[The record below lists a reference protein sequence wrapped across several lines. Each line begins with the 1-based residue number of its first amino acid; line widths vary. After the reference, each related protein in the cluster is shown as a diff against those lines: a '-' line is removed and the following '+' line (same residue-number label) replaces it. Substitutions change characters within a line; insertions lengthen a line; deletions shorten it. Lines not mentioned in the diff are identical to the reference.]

1 MRSTTRIAIGGILL
15 LVVILLTRPGH
26 PPPHSPP
33 PPPSTARPDAGRQ
46 PAIATSAQP
55 IPPAAHPGAPA
66 SPGPGVV
73 RTGFSPVG
81 RPAEIDAAIRAFAGW
96 RRAAVQSDVPW
107 SDERIAEGVALARVR
122 REALRRLIPLDPKG
136 ALEAAVTRSDR
147 RGLPEPILAELEEW
161 IAARGRFE
169 VWCATRLPGQAPDPG
184 VVAQPGA
191 DGSSS
196 MLWGESLH
204 TRAGDPFLRGF
215 TLPDRSF
222 QAFVYGRRRTQ
233 QTAEAV
239 TVFGIAVGD
248 LLAVHEDPARL
259 LDPAERSAH
268 LTRPADVPPRCG
280 WTGQPIADPFRAA
293 VVEYGTRHLVLAND
307 ATASLMI
314 REMASAE
321 PGFVRPTDAPGFRN
335 HSQGIK
341 RVLFMRARFP
351 DDLREPVS
359 EAEAAEVM
367 QAANEYFVAG
377 SFNTLS
383 LISTVGPLVTL
394 PQPKLYYGVRG
405 PGALLRD
412 ARAATR
418 TAGIEPEVFDL
429 DMVRFENVPGF
440 NWGGLAAV
448 GGRGLWLQSSSLGVV
463 CHELGHNLG
472 LLHANF
478 WNTLR
483 PDLPDNPQNLPFD
496 PDSHVGLDSILGPG
510 DDIEYGDPTD
520 VMGQGGDHAHFTAL
534 HKTLLGWIPATGIT
548 EVTATGTHRLMAH
561 DSGVLDPALAQ
572 VLRIRKDAERAYW
585 LSARSRFPDN
595 PWLDNGIQVHW
606 NNWHQAIGSSQLL
619 DTTPGSGHGTADAAV
634 VLGRTFADPAAG
646 IFITPLARG
655 TQSVAG
661 RAVPYY
667 DVFVALG
674 SFPDNRPPELELV
687 ASATQVAIGEPVEF
701 HASAGDPDGDPVAF
715 SWDLGNGLPGPLQ
728 ATVTHQWDAP
738 GDYVV
743 RCEVTD
749 LRGGRAARHLAIRV
763 GFVNTLRISGQ
774 VLDPGGR
781 PLLGVRVHNGLADT
795 NLPYADDY
803 RWAYTDTD
811 GRYTLTGLPPGEY
824 PVGAVL
830 DGYQVR
836 PLNFRRPLI
845 LNEFTG
851 VNVDFIAAALPEVSV
866 LRVNDGSES
875 PATPAVFRIARSGPA
890 EDALRVFFRVS
901 GSAAPGDDY
910 TPWPLTETQINTIP
924 TLLNPVEQSIEFS
937 YVDLPPGILAT
948 NVAFPV
954 LPDAFTE
961 GTESLVVTLAYPVSR
976 TVEADPDPIIFDI
989 PGWEILSDNGQDT
1002 WFQTRPA
1009 YRLGPRDE
1017 AIARLLDA
1025 APSGPPVLSIVAL
1038 DPEVSEN
1045 AGDSAT
1051 LLITRSGGT
1060 PPGELIIPLDV
1071 GGTATA
1077 GEDYLALP
1085 PAVRM
1090 PADAVA
1096 VRLVVEVLEDDSIEG
1111 NETVVVRLLPGTA
1124 YTVGNA
1130 TATVTLVDNDLPQ
1143 VTVTALD
1150 PVLLENSS
1158 GARVAFQRSGN
1169 LARPLEVDYLL
1180 AGTATTG
1187 LDYLTPP
1194 GRIVIPAGA
1203 SSAILTL
1210 VPIDD
1215 SLVEGDE
1222 TIEIRI
1228 GDSPTYNVAFPGQT
1242 TLLLLDDEFPI
1253 VTVEATVPEAVEGG
1267 DPGQFVIR
1275 RTAPATQPLTV
1286 HYRLGG
1292 SAIHQADYV
1301 ASGDRIVI
1309 PAGLLQAAINVVPI
1323 DDAIREDDETLDIE
1337 LLPDPAYNLGSP
1349 SRAAI
1354 LLRDNDDSTLA
1365 VGFALLASS
1374 GPESLAQPEIAVRIS
1389 GNPDEGDDNIVTVA
1403 WDILGGSATRGVDY
1417 VLTNGTLSFAYL
1429 DPEDDEPLAN
1439 RLAFIPL
1446 QILDDDLPE
1455 PDETL
1460 LIRLRIAPTAL
1471 PSEDPETPPN
1481 LVTNGVLDVY
1491 TVHTYTI
1498 LDDDLAS
1505 VRVVASTPVTA
1516 EGSDTPA
1523 RFTLE
1528 RTGRTNTAQT
1538 VVFHLA
1544 GSATPG
1550 SDYLD
1555 VPRFVT
1561 LAPGRRT
1568 ADVLIVPID
1577 DPIAEYRENVVLTLV
1592 HAPGAAIGSPSRAE
1606 VFIDDND
1613 GTIEF
1618 AAARWTAA
1626 ESDGAARIAV
1636 RRTGNPAVTATANFQ
1651 TRPGTAV
1658 PAVLTNGVW
1667 VGDYLHVEGALTF
1680 PPGVVLQEFE
1690 VPLVD
1695 NDRLDGPRT
1704 VLLSLTRGSD
1714 QFPLGGQN
1722 AAVLTVL
1729 DDDSLLS
1736 TGTNVVAAI
1745 ESDPE
1750 VSVTLER
1757 SGPVHEPLVV
1767 NWVTADLSATA
1778 GQDYVAS
1785 EGTLTFPAGS
1795 RTATLFVPLLN
1806 DFEIEGDE
1814 VFTLRLF
1821 RESGTPVGEVPVVIV
1836 DDDCAVEFA
1845 IDQVAIDEDAGT
1857 VEVTVLRRGG
1867 PIKPV
1872 AVDYATVPGTATP
1885 GEDYLPA
1892 TGTLLFL
1899 GNRFETLTD
1908 GSGLTVFREGETN
1921 HTLRVPILND
1931 TIGEPDETF
1940 RIVLSNPRA
1949 GNPGLVTPFVT
1960 LGEPAG
1966 ITVTIRD
1973 NESPGRV
1980 DDSFQPG
1987 FGADASVRALAIQP
2001 DGKIVVGGDFQTLDG
2016 VVLPRLGRLH
2026 ADGLLDRSFNPGL
2039 GLDGSVLAI
2048 APIAEGRLLVGG
2060 SFSRVDD
2067 APRPYLARIEP
2078 DGTRAADFNVVLDGP
2093 VRAIAAHPAGHLLVG
2108 GDFTRLAGIMTPG
2121 VARLL
2126 PNGDPDPSFAT
2137 GSSGRTG
2144 VLAVAHSDP
2153 GAWAGGTFPSWG
2165 QTGAR
2170 FLVRLAPDGTPD
2182 PSFPAAASPDGP
2194 VHALATAPDG
2204 SLYVA
2209 GDFSTFG
2216 GLTRPRLARLFPGGS
2231 VDASFDPGP
2240 SADAV
2245 VLAAGLQSEGRVVI
2259 AGGFGLY
2266 ADFPA
2271 GRFLRL
2277 DPFGQPDLTFFR
2289 GSGANDTVR
2298 AVAVQPNG
2306 AFVLGGDFTT
2316 INDRPRLRL
2325 ARIHADEAFAEGFV
2339 EFAAP
2344 VFTASETDDEVTL
2357 TVRRTG
2363 AAKTEARVTWTTAD
2377 GTATANAD
2385 YVAGTGQLVFAPGDT
2400 ERTFN
2405 LRLLDD
2411 DLPEGSETVHLLLSN
2426 PVGAE
2431 LGRFATATLII
2442 ADDEPALAFDLAAI
2456 EVPEDAGTVSL
2467 VVRRSGP
2474 LTGEV
2479 RVEFFT
2485 EEDSASAHADF
2496 IPASG
2501 TLVFPPGVAIQPI
2514 RVDILDDAEIEGAES
2529 FRVRLTNPSTG
2540 IALGSQSV
2548 AAVTILDDDR
2558 PPTHFTLTVQPGP
2571 GGIVIPGSGQ
2581 FPVQSTVQVRAIP
2594 NHGLEFTRWEGTVVS
2609 AANPLPLLMDRN
2621 HVLTARFRPRSYLDD
2636 FETGDFSRLPW
2647 RSHGDA
2653 PWQITDDTA
2662 ASGRYSARSGSV
2674 THRGRSILELLHTT
2688 FAGGGSFDFRTD
2700 SETGWDFLEFHI
2712 NGERIERWSGS
2723 LGWQT
2728 FQFNVAAG
2736 THLFEWR
2743 FVRDPTFG
2751 EGQNAVWID
2760 NLDLPDEPP
2769 PATAPGLTLHRSG
2782 AILTL
2787 RASGAP
2793 GRLHTLE
2800 ASSDLRL
2807 WTPVASQTADAP
2819 VFPLDPPPT
2828 GTPAH
2833 FYRVRVD

>member
-1 MRSTTRIAIGGILL
+1 MRSTLRIAAVFFSL
-15 LVVILLTRPGH
+15 LVVILVWPKRASEPVPPAPSAAYSDQPAPDSVATR
-26 PPPHSPP
+26 SDPP
-33 PPPSTARPDAGRQ
+33 PPTVASPLPDEPLVDSG
-46 PAIATSAQP
+46 PAP
-55 IPPAAHPGAPA
+55 LPA
-66 SPGPGVV
+66 SATVDAAL
-73 RTGFSPVG
+73 RAFDDWRATLG
-81 RPAEIDAAIRAFAGW
+81 RPGDA
-96 RRAAVQSDVPW
+96 W
-107 SDERIAEGVALARVR
+107 SEDRIAEGTALARAR
-122 REALRRLIPLDPKG
+122 REALRQLIPRDPKR
-136 ALEAAVTRSDR
+136 ALAAALSWSDR
-147 RGLPEPILAELEEW
+147 QGLPEPILAELEEW
-161 IAARGRFE
+161 IAARGQFE
-169 VWCATRLPGQAPDPG
+169 VWCATLLPGRALPPSP
-184 VVAQPGA
+184 VPQPGR
-191 DGSSS
+191 DGSSPE
-196 MLWGESLH
+196 LWGDSLR
-204 TRAGDPFLRGF
+204 TPAGDPFLRGF

-233 QTAEAV
+233 QTADPV
-239 TVFGIAVGD
+239 TLFGIAIDD
-248 LLAVHEDPARL
+248 LLAVHEEPARI
-259 LDPAERSAH
+259 LDPAEATARHAM
-268 LTRPADVPPRCG
+268 PADAQPRCG
-280 WTGQPIADPFRAA
+280 WTGQPIPDPSLA
-293 VVEYGTRHLVLAND
+293 VIVEYGTRAFALAD
-307 ATASLMI
+307 GSAAGRMLHQLAS
-314 REMASAE
+314 SE
-321 PGFVRPTDAPGFRN
+321 PGFIRPTLAPGFRN
-335 HSQGIK
+335 HAQGIK
-341 RVLFMRARFP
+341 RLLFMRARFP
-351 DDLREPVS
+351 DDLREPIS

-367 QAANEYFVAG
+367 QAANDYFVAG

-383 LISTVGPLVTL
+383 IISTVGPLVTL

-418 TAGIEPEVFDL
+418 SAGIEPDVFDL

-448 GGRGLWLQSSSLGVV
+448 GGRGLWLQSSSLGVI

-478 WNTLR
+478 WNTVR

-496 PDSHVGLDSILGPG
+496 PDSLVGLDSILGPG

-520 VMGQGGDHAHFTAL
+520 VMGQGGDNAHFTAL

-548 EVTATGTHRLMAH
+548 EVSTTGAYRVMAH
-561 DSGVLDPALAQ
+561 DAGVLDAALAQ
-572 VLRIRKDAERAYW
+572 VLRVRKDAERAYW
-585 LSARSRFPDN
+585 ISARSRFPDN
-595 PWLDNGIQVHW
+595 PWLANGIQLHW

-619 DTTPGSGHGTADAAV
+619 DTTPGSGHGTQDAAV

-646 IFITPLARG
+646 VFITPLARG
-655 TQSVAG
+655 TESIAG
-661 RAVPYY
+661 RAVPYF

-687 ASATQVAIGEPVEF
+687 ASATQVAVGQPVEF

-715 SWDLGNGLPGPLQ
+715 SWDLGNGLPGPSQ
-728 ATVTHQWDAP
+728 ATVTHQWDSP

-749 LRGGRAARHLAIRV
+749 LRGGRAARHTVVRV

-774 VLDPGGR
+774 VLDPSGQ
-781 PLLGVRVHNGLADT
+781 PLLGVRVHNGLSDT
-795 NLPYADDY
+795 NRPYAEDY

-830 DGYQVR
+830 DGYQIH

-851 VNVDFIAAALPEVSV
+851 VNVNFIAAALPEVNVS
-866 LRVNDGSES
+866 RVADGSES
-875 PATPAVFRIARSGPA
+875 PSAPAVFRVARSGTA
-890 EDALRVFFRVS
+890 EELLRVFFRVA
-901 GSAAPGDDY
+901 GTATPGIDY
-910 TPWPLTETQINTIP
+910 TPWPLTETQINTVP

-948 NVAFPV
+948 NLSFPV
-954 LPDAFTE
+954 LTDSLTE
-961 GTESLVVTLAYPVSR
+961 GDESLVVTLAYPVSR
-976 TVEADPDPIIFDI
+976 TVEADPDPITFDI
-989 PGWEILSDNGQDT
+989 PGWEVLSDNGQNT
-1002 WFQTRPA
+1002 WFQTRPP

-1017 AIARLLDA
+1017 AVARLLDA
-1025 APSGPPVLSIVAL
+1025 APPGPPVLSIVAL

-1051 LLITRSGGT
+1051 FLITRSGGT
-1060 PPGELIIPLDV
+1060 PPGELIIPLDI
-1071 GGTATA
+1071 GGTATP
-1077 GEDYLALP
+1077 GEDYLPLP
-1085 PAVRM
+1085 SPVRM
-1090 PADAVA
+1090 SPDAETL
-1096 VRLVVEVLEDDSIEG
+1096 RLIVEVLEDDYIEG
-1111 NETVVVRLLPGTA
+1111 NETVLVRLLPGA
-1124 YTVGNA
+1124 GYTLGNA
-1130 TATVTLVDNDLPQ
+1130 AATVTIVDNDLPQ

-1150 PVLLENSS
+1150 PVFSESSS

-1180 AGTATTG
+1180 AGTATAG
-1187 LDYLTPP
+1187 LDYIAPP

-1210 VPIDD
+1210 VPINDT
-1215 SLVEGDE
+1215 LVEGDE

-1228 GDSPTYNVAFPGQT
+1228 GDSPAYNVAIPGQA
-1242 TLLLLDDEFPI
+1242 LLVLLDDQFPT
-1253 VTVEATVPEAVEGG
+1253 VTVEATVPEITEGG
-1267 DPGQFVIR
+1267 DPGQFVVR
-1275 RTAPATQPLTV
+1275 RTGPASQPLTV
-1286 HYRLGG
+1286 LYRLGG

-1309 PAGLLQAAINVVPI
+1309 PAGLLQAAIPVIPI
-1323 DDAIREDDETLDIE
+1323 DDAIREDDETIDIE
-1337 LLPDPAYNLGSP
+1337 LLPDPAYNVGSP

-1354 LLRDNDDSTLA
+1354 LLLDNDDSTLA
-1365 VGFALLASS
+1365 VGFALLSSS

-1403 WDILGGSATRGVDY
+1403 WEILGGSATRGVDY
-1417 VLTNGTLSFAYL
+1417 TLTNGTLSFAYL
-1429 DPEDDEPLAN
+1429 DPEEDEPLAN

-1446 QILDDDLPE
+1446 LILDDDLPE
-1455 PDETL
+1455 PDETI
-1460 LIRLRIAPTAL
+1460 LIRLRIAPTLL
-1471 PSEDPETPPN
+1471 PSDDPESPPN

-1491 TVHTYTI
+1491 AVHTYTI

-1505 VRVVASTPVTA
+1505 VRVVASNPVTA
-1516 EGSDTPA
+1516 EGSDIPG
-1523 RFTLE
+1523 RFTIE

-1538 VVFHLA
+1538 VLFHLS
-1544 GSATPG
+1544 GSASPG

-1561 LAPGRRT
+1561 LPPGRLT
-1568 ADVLIVPID
+1568 AEVLIVPID

-1613 GTIEF
+1613 GTLEF
-1618 AAARWTAA
+1618 AAARWTAS
-1626 ESDGAARIAV
+1626 ESDGSARIAV
-1636 RRTGNPAVTATANFQ
+1636 RRTGKPDITATASYQ
-1651 TRPGTAV
+1651 TLPGTAV
-1658 PAVLTNGVW
+1658 PAVLTNGLW
-1667 VGDYLHVEGALTF
+1667 VGDYLHTEGTLTF
-1680 PPGVVLQEFE
+1680 APGVLLQEFE

-1695 NDRLDGPRT
+1695 NDRVDGLRT

-1722 AAVLTVL
+1722 SAILTIL

-1736 TGTNVVAAI
+1736 AGTNVLAAV

-1750 VSVTLER
+1750 AIVTLER
-1757 SGPVHEPLVV
+1757 TGPIHEPLVV
-1767 NWVTADLSATA
+1767 NWVTADLTATA

-1795 RTATLFVPLLN
+1795 RSATLFVPLLN

-1814 VFTLRLF
+1814 VFVVRLF
-1821 RESGTPVGEVPVVIV
+1821 RESGTPVGEVPVIIV
-1836 DDDCAVEFA
+1836 DDDCAIEFA
-1845 IDQVAIDEDAGT
+1845 TDHVEIDEDAGT
-1857 VEVTVLRRGG
+1857 LEVTVLRRGG

-1885 GEDYLPA
+1885 GEDYLPV

-1921 HTLRVPILND
+1921 LTVRVPIIND
-1931 TIGEPDETF
+1931 SLGEPDETF
-1940 RIVLSNPRA
+1940 RIVLSNPRP
-1949 GNPGLVTPFVT
+1949 GNPGLLTPFVT
-1960 LGEPAG
+1960 LGSPSEV
-1966 ITVTIRD
+1966 TVTLRD
-1973 NESPGRV
+1973 TESPGRV
-1980 DDSFQPG
+1980 DDTFQPG
-1987 FGADASVRALAIQP
+1987 FGADATVRALAIQP

-2026 ADGLLDRSFNPGL
+2026 ADGFLDRSFNPGS
-2039 GLDGSVLAI
+2039 GLNGSVLAI
-2048 APIAEGRLLVGG
+2048 APVADGRLLVGG
-2060 SFSRVDD
+2060 TFSIVDGT
-2067 APRPYLARIEP
+2067 PQPHLTRLEP
-2078 DGTRAADFNVVLDGP
+2078 DGTRAADFNVPTDGP
-2093 VRAIAAHPAGHLLVG
+2093 VRALARNAAGNLYAG
-2108 GDFTRLAGIMTPG
+2108 GDFTRVAGTLTPG
-2121 VARLL
+2121 IARFL

-2137 GSSGRTG
+2137 GSHGRTG
-2144 VLAVAHSDP
+2144 VVAVAHADV

-2194 VHALATAPDG
+2194 VHALASAPDG

-2209 GDFSTFG
+2209 GAFAHVG
-2216 GLTRPRLARLFPGGS
+2216 GLPRTRLARILPGGS
-2231 VDASFDPGP
+2231 LDGSFDPGP

-2259 AGGFGLY
+2259 AGAFGLY

-2289 GSGANDTVR
+2289 GTGANDTVR
-2298 AVAVQPNG
+2298 ALAVQPNG
-2306 AFVLGGDFTT
+2306 AFILGGDFTT

-2339 EFAAP
+2339 EFATP
-2344 VFTASETDDEVTL
+2344 VFTALETDGETTI
-2357 TVRRTG
+2357 TVRRSG
-2363 AAKTEARVTWTTAD
+2363 SAKTEARVTYATTD
-2377 GTATANAD
+2377 GTATAGED
-2385 YVAGTGQLVFAPGDT
+2385 YLAATGELVFAPGET
-2400 ERTFN
+2400 ERTFSI
-2405 LRLLDD
+2405 RLLDD
-2411 DLPEGSETVHLLLSN
+2411 DLPEGSETVLLLLAD
-2426 PVGAE
+2426 PVGAA
-2431 LGRFATATLII
+2431 LGRIATATLVI
-2442 ADDEPALAFDLAAI
+2442 ADNEPALAFDLPAI
-2456 EVPEDAGTVSL
+2456 EVPENAGSVQL

-2474 LTGEV
+2474 LEGEV
-2479 RVEFFT
+2479 HVAFFT
-2485 EEDSASAHADF
+2485 EEDTATAGSDF
-2496 IPASG
+2496 VPASG
-2501 TLVFPPGVAIQPI
+2501 ILVFPPGIPTRSI
-2514 RVDILDDAEIEGAES
+2514 HIEILDDAEIEGPES
-2529 FRVRLTNPSTG
+2529 FRVHLADPSPG

-2548 AAVTILDDDR
+2548 AVVTLLDDDR

-2571 GGIVIPGSGQ
+2571 GGIVTPGSGQ

-2594 NHGLEFTRWEGTVVS
+2594 NHGLEFTRWEGTVIS
-2609 AANPLPLLMDRN
+2609 ADNPLSLLMDRN

-2653 PWQITDDTA
+2653 PWRVTDDTA
-2662 ASGRYSARSGSV
+2662 ASGRYSARSGAV
-2674 THRGRSILELLHTT
+2674 PHRGLSVLELVHTT

-2712 NGERIERWSGS
+2712 NGERIERWSGN

-2728 FQFNVAAG
+2728 FQFNVPAG

-2743 FVRDPTFG
+2743 FTRDPTFG
-2751 EGQNAVWID
+2751 EGQDAVWID

-2769 PATAPGLTLHRSG
+2769 PATAPTLTLHRTG

-2787 RASGAP
+2787 QASGAP

-2800 ASSDLRL
+2800 VSPDLRL
-2807 WTPVASQTADAP
+2807 WTPLSSQTAGSPA
-2819 VFPLDPPPT
+2819 FPIDPPPP
-2828 GTPAH
+2828 GIPAH